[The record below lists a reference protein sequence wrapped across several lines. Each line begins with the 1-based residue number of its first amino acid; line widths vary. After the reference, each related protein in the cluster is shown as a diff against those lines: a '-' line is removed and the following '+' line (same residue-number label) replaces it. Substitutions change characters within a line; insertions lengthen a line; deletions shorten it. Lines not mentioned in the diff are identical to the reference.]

1 MEPKQRALDEA
12 QAELHAAELK
22 MLELTLKINELEEQ
36 LGVIQA
42 EFNDA
47 LAEKQKCQDEAD
59 KTAFTIDLAHRLV
72 NGLASENVR
81 WRESIAQLKSQTV
94 TLPGDVLL
102 IACFIS
108 YVGCFT
114 RRYRVELQEKMWIP
128 TFRLSKVSRMFA
140 FTRTKSN
147 GRCSV
152 TAGHTVHGRC

>member
-1 MEPKQRALDEA
+1 MCAWVINIHKFYQVYLVVEPKQRALDEA
-12 QAELHAAELK
+12 EAELK
-22 MLELTLKINELEEQ
+22 AAQDKLIDLTIKINELEDQ

-42 EFNDA
+42 DFNDA

-81 WRESIAQLKSQTV
+81 WRESIAQLKGQTV

-128 TFRLSKVSRMFA
+128 TFRLSKVWNDKHVS
-140 FTRTKSN
+140 
-147 GRCSV
+147 
-152 TAGHTVHGRC
+152 

>member
-1 MEPKQRALDEA
+1 MVEPKQRALNEA
-12 QAELHAAELK
+12 QSELK
-22 MLELTLKINELEEQ
+22 AAQDKLMDLTSMINELEER

-128 TFRLSKVSRMFA
+128 TFRLAKVI
-140 FTRTKSN
+140 
-147 GRCSV
+147 SV
-152 TAGHTVHGRC
+152 VILSIS

>member
-12 QAELHAAELK
+12 QAELHAAESK

-81 WRESIAQLKSQTV
+81 WRESIAQLKSQTM

-128 TFRLSKVSRMFA
+128 TFRLSKVS
-140 FTRTKSN
+140 S
-147 GRCSV
+147 SP
-152 TAGHTVHGRC
+152 

>member
-1 MEPKQRALDEA
+1 M
-12 QAELHAAELK
+12 HAAESK

-128 TFRLSKVSRMFA
+128 TFRLSKVSTMYSLG
-140 FTRTKSN
+140 TT
-147 GRCSV
+147 
-152 TAGHTVHGRC
+152 

>member
-12 QAELHAAELK
+12 EAELK
-22 MLELTLKINELEEQ
+22 AAQDKLIDLTARINELEDQ

-42 EFNDA
+42 DFNDA

-81 WRESIAQLKSQTV
+81 WRESIAQLKGQTV

-128 TFRLSKVSRMFA
+128 TFRLSKVFEEYKMFW
-140 FTRTKSN
+140 RTE
-147 GRCSV
+147 
-152 TAGHTVHGRC
+152 

>member
-1 MEPKQRALDEA
+1 MVEPKQRALDEA
-12 QAELHAAELK
+12 EAELK
-22 MLELTLKINELEEQ
+22 AAQDKLIDLTARINELEDQ

-42 EFNDA
+42 DFNDA

-81 WRESIAQLKSQTV
+81 WRESIAQLKGQTV

-128 TFRLSKVSRMFA
+128 TFRLSKVFEEYKMFW
-140 FTRTKSN
+140 RTE
-147 GRCSV
+147 
-152 TAGHTVHGRC
+152 